1 MKIIAVQNRRKGL
14 TALKLED
21 GSDLIIDTEIVIM
34 RDLKSGV
41 DIDDPIALRY
51 DSDYKRA
58 KSRALW
64 YLSRGDHS
72 EKALYDKLVLG
83 GFSEEASAAAVE
95 RMRELGLVDDEGYA
109 KRMAEHLSATGISR
123 REIYFKLI
131 NKGIP
136 SSIAKEVIAEDDSE
150 ESEKIKKL
158 IETKYCKKLETEEG
172 VQKVF
177 AALVRKGFSFSDIK
191 DAFKAYNEE
200 LNYNEEY

>member
-1 MKIIAVQNRRKGL
+1 MKIIALQNRRKGL

-34 RDLKSGV
+34 RDIRPGI
-41 DIDDPIALRY
+41 DIDDPVALLY

-72 EKALYDKLVLG
+72 EKALYDKLVSG

-95 RMRELGLVDDEGYA
+95 RMTELDLIDDERYA
-109 KRMAEHLSATGISR
+109 RRLAEYLSASGTSR

-136 SSIAKEVIAEDDSE
+136 SSVAREITEEDDSDE
-150 ESEKIKKL
+150 CEKIKIL
-158 IETKYCKKLETEEG
+158 IETKYSKKLDTEEG

-200 LNYNEEY
+200 INYDEDY

>member
-21 GSDLIIDTEIVIM
+21 GSELILDTEIVIM

-41 DIDDPIALRY
+41 NIDDPIALLY

-72 EKALYDKLVLG
+72 EKALYDKLVSG

-95 RMRELGLVDDEGYA
+95 RMRELDLIDDERYA
-109 KRMAEHLSATGISR
+109 RRLAEYMSASGISR
-123 REIYFKLI
+123 REIYYKLT

-136 SSIAKEVIAEDDSE
+136 SSVAKEVIEEDNSD
-150 ESEKIKKL
+150 ESQKIKKL
-158 IETKYCKKLETEEG
+158 IETKYSKKLETEEG

-177 AALVRKGFSFSDIK
+177 AALQRKGFSFSDIK
-191 DAFKAYNEE
+191 DAFKEYNEE
-200 LNYNEEY
+200 INCNEEF

>member
-21 GSDLIIDTEIVIM
+21 GSELVLDTEIVIM

-41 DIDDPIALRY
+41 NIDDPIALLY

-72 EKALYDKLVLG
+72 EKALYDKLVSG

-95 RMRELGLVDDEGYA
+95 RMRELDLIDDERYA
-109 KRMAEHLSATGISR
+109 RRLAEYMSASGISR
-123 REIYFKLI
+123 REIYYKLT

-136 SSIAKEVIAEDDSE
+136 SSVAKEVIEEDNSD
-150 ESEKIKKL
+150 ESQKIKKL
-158 IETKYCKKLETEEG
+158 IETKYFKKLETGEG

-177 AALVRKGFSFSDIK
+177 AALQRKGFSFSDIK
-191 DAFKAYNEE
+191 DAFKEYNEE
-200 LNYNEEY
+200 INCNEEF